1 MFISTQAGQQFVY
14 MLLGAILSIQT
25 RTKISMDFL
34 TPPAALQT
42 LTLPPIAFEN
52 LAISDTSIETDMIK
66 THMHKPDVIR
76 KISREESHRRALI
89 RQLYRTLKADNDPH
103 TTNVVSSKE
112 RLKQVEHQ
120 LRALKRLGDQEF
132 VKSVRLLCFLA
143 KKDTRRVELRR
154 RD

>member
-1 MFISTQAGQQFVY
+1 
-14 MLLGAILSIQT
+14 
-25 RTKISMDFL
+25 MDFL
-34 TPPAALQT
+34 TPPSAALQT
-42 LTLPPIAFEN
+42 LTPPTIAFEN
-52 LAISDTSIETDMIK
+52 LAISDTSMETDMIK

-76 KISREESHRRALI
+76 KISREGSRRRALI
-89 RQLYRTLKADNDPH
+89 RQLYRTLKADNHPH
-103 TTNVVSSKE
+103 TINVVSSEE

-143 KKDTRRVELRR
+143 KKDTRRVEQRR

>member
-1 MFISTQAGQQFVY
+1 
-14 MLLGAILSIQT
+14 
-25 RTKISMDFL
+25 MDFL
-34 TPPAALQT
+34 TPPSAAPQT
-42 LTLPPIAFEN
+42 LTPLTIAFEN